1 MERDVDEND
10 RGGKRW
16 RVPSAKYVEGETG
29 DIQRW
34 SFNPLRFNAF
44 LHRRSINRDSDGIGG
59 DLIFP
64 SDSKLRF
71 FQHGYFKVNS

>member
-29 DIQRW
+29 DRSFQRW
-34 SFNPLRFNAF
+34 SFNPLRFNASF
-44 LHRRSINRDSDGIGG
+44 HRRSINRDSDGIGE
-59 DLIFP
+59 DLSF
-64 SDSKLRF
+64 
-71 FQHGYFKVNS
+71 